1 MSWAAFGSAL
11 GGFLG
16 GSGGASLV
24 SGIGSILN
32 SALAYNN
39 AKKLMDR
46 QNEFTER
53 MSNTAHQREV
63 EDLRAAGLNP
73 ILSATGGNGA
83 TTPGSGSGAQG
94 TPVDVGAE
102 QAINAAIAVKSLK
115 NETEAKD
122 SQVRVNDSEIGAMAY
137 RNELTW
143 QQAETERANRALIP
157 YQIASIE
164 SQKTLNSAYATEAL
178 ARANEAASRMRYND
192 ALTKNEIYR
201 FGKGAAESTFYNSK
215 FGKNIMPYVYGIG
228 ETGRNL
234 HYAGEFLRDINSA
247 RAEKEYYETFSQ
259 RQGYGYVKKTKKKGR

>member
-1 MSWAAFGSAL
+1 MSWASFGSAI

-16 GSGGASLV
+16 SSGGSIF

-32 SALAYNN
+32 SALAYQN

-83 TTPGSGSGAQG
+83 TTPSSGSGAQG

-102 QAINAAIAVKSLK
+102 QAVNAALAVKSLK
-115 NETEAKD
+115 NETDVKD
-122 SQVRVNDSEIGAMAY
+122 SQVRLNDSEIGSMQY
-137 RNELTW
+137 RNELAW
-143 QQAETERANRALIP
+143 QQSETERANRNLIP
-157 YQIASIE
+157 YQMANLE
-164 SQKTLNSAYATEAL
+164 SQKALNSAYATEAL
-178 ARANEAASRMRYND
+178 ARAQEASSRMRYNNV
-192 ALTKNEIYR
+192 LTLNESYR
-201 FGKGAAESTFYNSK
+201 SGKGSAESTFYNSK
-215 FGKNIMPYVYGIG
+215 FGKKIMPYVYGVG

-259 RQGYGYVKKTKKKGR
+259 RQGYGYMKKTKKKGR

>member
-1 MSWAAFGSAL
+1 MSWAAVGSAV

-16 GSGGASLV
+16 SSGGSIF

-32 SALAYNN
+32 SALAYKN

-83 TTPGSGSGAQG
+83 TTPSSGAGAQG

-102 QAINAAIAVKSLK
+102 QAVNAALAVKALK
-115 NETEAKD
+115 NETDAKE
-122 SQVRVNDSEIGAMAY
+122 SQVRLNDSEISSMQY
-137 RNELTW
+137 RNELAW
-143 QQAETERANRALIP
+143 QQSETERANRELIP
-157 YQIASIE
+157 YQMANIE
-164 SQKTLNSAYATEAL
+164 SQKALNSAYATEAL
-178 ARANEAASRMRYND
+178 ARAQESASRMRYND
-192 ALTKNEIYR
+192 VLTLNESYR
-201 FGKGAAESTFYNSK
+201 SGKGSSESTFYNSR
-215 FGKNIMPYVYGIG
+215 FGKKVMPYIYGIG

-247 RAEKEYYETFSQ
+247 RAEKEYYESFNQ